1 MCLPR
6 LSDLQLVGSYIV
18 GYGLFFL
25 RMEHT
30 AVDEYGLL
38 RFIVEKIGVF
48 SHHFHEKTFDREH
61 ILGRFRDTKG
71 LTIFRL
77 T

>member
-1 MCLPR
+1 MK
-6 LSDLQLVGSYIV
+6 
-18 GYGLFFL
+18 
-25 RMEHT
+25 HT

-71 LTIFRL
+71 LTTFRL